1 MNSCE
6 NDKKVATGS
15 NQTSEEKQESNDY
28 NIAEDSQ
35 NAKNKETSNK
45 ISITQQQKPLKKSV
59 VMKGDVKVRCMEK
72 GACNSRRS
80 NKDINGILRLEK
92 QGTTLDPLES
102 RERENSHTQKMLK
115 QGNHKNQNK
124 EGNGQMI
131 KDMKQYEE
139 SNDEGGE
146 SIYR

>member
-1 MNSCE
+1 MNGCE

-45 ISITQQQKPLKKSV
+45 ILITQQQKPLKKSV

-102 RERENSHTQKMLK
+102 REREQSYTKNVKAGK
-115 QGNHKNQNK
+115 QQISEQRGKWTNDQR
-124 EGNGQMI
+124 
-131 KDMKQYEE
+131 YET
-139 SNDEGGE
+139 
-146 SIYR
+146 I